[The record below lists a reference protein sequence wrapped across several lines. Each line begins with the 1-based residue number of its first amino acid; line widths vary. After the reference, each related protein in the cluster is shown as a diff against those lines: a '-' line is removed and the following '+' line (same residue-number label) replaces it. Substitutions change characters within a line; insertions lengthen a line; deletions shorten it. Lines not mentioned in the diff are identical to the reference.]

1 MGKEQTPTRRGFR
14 VLVFILTGVVGFLV
28 GALMG
33 QPPHVYGQRG
43 AELGTVLLENDRL
56 VVRRFFLLPGMPTGM
71 HSHDREY
78 LRIILHGG
86 TVKVTA
92 PTGRSQTEHL
102 ETGSVAWRPKT
113 RHDSENVGGNPV
125 EALLVEIK

>member
-1 MGKEQTPTRRGFR
+1 MGEEHPRTRRSFR
-14 VLVFILTGVVGFLV
+14 VLACTLTGGVGLFV
-28 GALMG
+28 GALLG
-33 QPPHVYGQRG
+33 PLPSVYGQRG
-43 AELGTVLLENDRL
+43 AELGTVLLDNDRF
-56 VVRRFFLLPGMPTGM
+56 VVRRFFLLPEIPTGM

-92 PTGRSQTEHL
+92 PTGQSQTEQL
-102 ETGSVAWRPKT
+102 ETGSVAWRSKT
-113 RHDSENVGGNPV
+113 RHDSENVGGRPV